1 MFRKAER
8 KKAKARIGI
17 AGPAGSGKTYSAL
30 LIAKGLANGGRVALI
45 DTENGSGDLYAD
57 IFEYDICNITAPFLP
72 EKYINAIREAEKAGY
87 DVIIID
93 SLSHAWAG
101 EGGLLDLHGR
111 IADSGR
117 GNSYTAWREVTPKHN
132 QLVEAMLQS
141 PCHIIATMRS
151 KMEYVIQQNG
161 SKTEIKKAGLAPIQR
176 DGMEYEFTIFFDIS
190 QDHTANASKDRTTLF
205 DGKYFTPGEETGQ
218 IIRQWLE
225 SGKEDTNLTAY
236 EKIKKEISGCKTVKE
251 LENCYKKNK
260 KMIDELPEKLSREL
274 KLLTTKIKVELT
286 KKDLVQEIPIEKT
299 VTEEF

>member
-30 LIAKGLANGGRVALI
+30 MIAKGLANGGKIAMI

-57 IFEYDICNITAPFLP
+57 LFEYDICNITAPFLP
-72 EKYINAIREAEKAGY
+72 EKYIAAIKEAEKAGY
-87 DVIIID
+87 NVIIID
-93 SLSHAWAG
+93 SLSHAWTG

-141 PCHIIATMRS
+141 SSHIIATMRS
-151 KMEYVIQQNG
+151 KIEYIIQQNG
-161 SKTEIKKAGLAPIQR
+161 NKTEIKKAGLAPIQR
-176 DGMEYEFTIFFDIS
+176 DGMEYEFTIFFDLS
-190 QDHTANASKDRTTLF
+190 QDHTANATKDRTTIF
-205 DGKYFTPGEETGQ
+205 DGKYFTPSEETGVT
-218 IIRQWLE
+218 IREWLE
-225 SGKEDTNLTAY
+225 SGKEDTTLLVAKQI
-236 EKIKKEISGCKTVKE
+236 EKELQEAKTVE
-251 LENCYKKNK
+251 SLEKVYKKHK
-260 KMIDELPEKLSREL
+260 ATIDKLPEHLSKEL

-286 KKDLVQEIPIEKT
+286 QNKMMKETPEK
-299 VTEEF
+299 VTKNS